1 MTKIMAALLL
11 LIIVAFITGLF
22 KPSFVIYWGKRTR
35 KQVLLTYGA
44 AILVVFVSLGFM
56 LPPAES
62 TNKSSSSEQQKA
74 VGSIWASGSLL
85 YSVECSGSN
94 EAGIKLFNSFSPK
107 SIKIYF
113 AGDTFVMQ
121 EKGGFDSHIFAD
133 SNYKRVF
140 FIKGNSVSRGH
151 CTNMETEFNNPDMQ
165 KLMPYHYRAKL
176 EPTKQDTVIC
186 GYPCSKF
193 IVSKS
198 GFVRDYAKAEVWI
211 SKEVLLPQ
219 LRFDFQSQENMR
231 TLSPLPLQIGIDNGT
246 ILKMKVNEDNVIV
259 TYTVTEI
266 NNKRPNQKALN
277 LPD

>member
-1 MTKIMAALLL
+1 MTKIMVALL
-11 LIIVAFITGLF
+11 LIIIAAFITGLF
-22 KPSFVIYWGKRTR
+22 KPTFVIYWGKRTR

-44 AILVVFVSLGFM
+44 AILFVFVSLGFM
-56 LPPAES
+56 LPPSES
-62 TNKSSSSEQQKA
+62 TNNSNSSIQQKTE
-74 VGSIWASGSLL
+74 GSIWASGSLQ
-85 YSVECSGSN
+85 YRVECTGSN
-94 EAGIKLFNSFSPK
+94 ESGIKLFKSFSPE
-107 SIKIYF
+107 SIMIYF

-140 FIKGNSVSRGH
+140 FIKGNSFSRGH
-151 CTNMETEFNNPDMQ
+151 CTNMETEFNNSEMQ
-165 KLMPYHYRAKL
+165 KLMPHHYRAKL

-186 GYPCSKF
+186 GYPCNKF

-219 LRFDFQSQENMR
+219 LRFDFQSREFMR

-246 ILKMKVNEDNVIV
+246 ILKMRINEDNVIV
-259 TYTVTEI
+259 TYTATEI
-266 NNKRPNQKALN
+266 NKKRPNPQAIK
-277 LPD
+277 LPE